1 MTGPVPETARPVI
14 PPLGPPPNE
23 AIRQAELTRMKRLA
37 TGLLVFAFV
46 VFVVARI
53 FEPAYPWLGFIRA
66 GAEASVVGGL
76 ADWFAVT
83 ALFRR
88 PLGLPIPHTAIIAT
102 QKDRIGQILGNF
114 VQNHFISRDILS
126 VKLRDMELGTRL
138 GEWLRQPENASRLA
152 RSAATALAR
161 AVEVMPQEEVRA
173 LVQRSAVERLQRIQL
188 APVLAD
194 VLSMLATDTRRHL
207 LLDEVTQFVA
217 DAVEEGRDTIRAKIH
232 EQRPWWVPG
241 IVEEPISQRVVAAI
255 RRVVADI
262 RENADHPVRR
272 KFDTALEGFI
282 DRLKRS
288 PEVIARAESLKQDVL
303 GHPMVQ
309 DFAASLWDQARAIAE
324 RYATDPE
331 SVSLEPVEQGIMA
344 LGESL
349 LVKEVLRNDFDR
361 FLTNLVS
368 SVLEEQR
375 HEVAELIASTV
386 RSWDPEMA
394 SRRIEL
400 AVGRDLQFIR
410 LNGTLVGGLAGLVI
424 YTVTL
429 LLR

>member
-1 MTGPVPETARPVI
+1 
-14 PPLGPPPNE
+14 
-23 AIRQAELTRMKRLA
+23 MKRLA

-303 GHPMVQ
+303 DHPMVQ
-309 DFAASLWDQARAIAE
+309 DFAGSLWDQARGIAE

-331 SVSLEPVEQGIMA
+331 SVSLEPVEHGIMA

-375 HEVAELIASTV
+375 HEVSELIASTV

-424 YTVTL
+424 YTITL
-429 LLR
+429 LLQ

>member
-23 AIRQAELTRMKRLA
+23 AVRQAELTRMKRLA

-114 VQNHFISRDILS
+114 VQNHFISRDVLS

-173 LVQRSAVERLQRIQL
+173 LVQRSAVERLQQIQL

-309 DFAASLWDQARAIAE
+309 DFAASLWDQARGIAE

-386 RSWDPEMA
+386 RGWDPEMA

>member
-272 KFDTALEGFI
+272 KFDTALAGFI

-331 SVSLEPVEQGIMA
+331 SVSLEPVEHGIMA